1 MHVCE
6 HTLACTNVE
15 CVFRIC
21 VSECVHLDA
30 WGSFGVC
37 AICGHGCGHA
47 LWKRV
52 DVNISDNTGAEVPGS

>member
-1 MHVCE
+1 MYVCE
-6 HTLACTNVE
+6 YIFVCINVE

-21 VSECVHLDA
+21 VFECVYLDV

-37 AICGHGCGHA
+37 AICGYGCGYV

-52 DVNISDNTGAEVPGS
+52 DVNISDNTGVEGLGS